1 MLKPMIKLALVLLLF
16 GLLPLAQAAVPFAI
30 APVAYREVDQTYDA
44 EALVEAV
51 NQSTVAAQIAGRI
64 VQINFDVGDYVK
76 QGQVIMRIDASQV
89 SQALA
94 GSKAQVAQA
103 QAGLQNARANYERTQ
118 QLFAQKFVSQAALDK
133 ALAEYKASQAQ
144 AQASLAGAGVAA
156 TTQSFATIVA
166 PFSGVVAARH
176 VELGEMAAPGKPLM
190 TGFDPKDLRVVA
202 DIPQYKLAEVRAAVR
217 TMVEIPSLNKWVQ
230 ATGITVL
237 PAADAKTHTT
247 RVRIDLPQNMR
258 DVIPGIYAR
267 AHFAVGKSKK
277 LLVPAAAVIRRSEV
291 TAVYVVDKEAVH
303 FRQIRLGEPAGQN
316 EVEVLAGLMPGEM
329 VALEPAKAGIFLKK
343 GVRD

>member
-1 MLKPMIKLALVLLLF
+1 LPNPMIKFALFAQLL
-16 GLLPLAQAAVPFAI
+16 GLVPLAQAAVPFTT

-103 QAGLQNARANYERTQ
+103 QAGLQNARATYERTR

-133 ALAEYKASQAQ
+133 ALAEYRAAQAQ
-144 AQASLAGAGVAA
+144 AQASLAGAGAAA

-166 PFSGVVAARH
+166 PYSGIVAARH

-202 DIPQYKLAEVRAAVR
+202 DIPQYRLAEVRAATR

-237 PAADAKTHTT
+237 PAADVKTHTT

-267 AHFAVGKSKK
+267 AHFAVGKTKK
-277 LLVPAAAVIRRSEV
+277 LLVPAAAVVRRSEV
-291 TAVYVVDKEAVH
+291 TAVYVVDKEVVH

-316 EVEVLAGLMPGEM
+316 EVEVLAGLMPGEV
-329 VALEPAKAGIFLKK
+329 VALEPAKAGIYLKQK
-343 GVRD
+343 H